1 MPPIITTSF
10 RKDKLGKRVLSVGFA
25 MSLTLVGCSTAPVQP
40 VSSAP
45 SAAVAGAN
53 DGLPVL
59 DLTGDLLNDLLLADI
74 AARRGHTD
82 IAVNIYSRLA
92 RETQDPRLAERAT
105 RSAYFIRDTKE
116 ALRSA
121 ELWISLDPENLE
133 ARQMATALYI
143 RAEQP
148 DLALGHIE
156 KILTSSQASNENG
169 FMVIAG
175 LLSREKDKR
184 AALDLMRRFTEKRQD
199 NADALYAYGNLA
211 ARLGEWK
218 IAEETTD
225 RVLTLRPNWDE
236 AIVQKSQIL
245 RAQGKTAQTV
255 VFLQQAVTARPE
267 SVDLRLVFARLLA
280 DEERLPEAY
289 EQFVEINRL
298 RPDNDDA
305 LFALGFLALELDR
318 LPEAEKYLMALK
330 ERGARG
336 DEVDYYL
343 GRLEEARG
351 NIAKAAKWYNA
362 VGEGD
367 HYINAQIRIVVIKSQ
382 EKDLAGARALLDS
395 LRVQRPG
402 QKMRLFLVE
411 GEILNEAERYQD
423 AYDLYNKALDE
434 FVDNGELLYARA
446 MTAEKLNK
454 LDVLEQDLRKVLA
467 RNPNNA
473 EALNALGYTLADR
486 TNRYEEALD
495 FVKRALE
502 LRPTDF
508 YIVDSLG
515 WVYYRLGNYDE
526 AVKYLRHAFE
536 LKMDP
541 DVAAH
546 LGEVLWVKGD
556 KDEARKVWQQ
566 ALDVNQK
573 GKKKAITEAM
583 RRLNVK

>member
-1 MPPIITTSF
+1 
-10 RKDKLGKRVLSVGFA
+10 
-25 MSLTLVGCSTAPVQP
+25 LV
-40 VSSAP
+40 
-45 SAAVAGAN
+45 
-53 DGLPVL
+53 
-59 DLTGDLLNDLLLADI
+59 
-74 AARRGHTD
+74 
-82 IAVNIYSRLA
+82 
-92 RETQDPRLAERAT
+92 
-105 RSAYFIRDTKE
+105 
-116 ALRSA
+116 
-121 ELWISLDPENLE
+121 
-133 ARQMATALYI
+133 
-143 RAEQP
+143 
-148 DLALGHIE
+148 
-156 KILTSSQASNENG
+156 
-169 FMVIAG
+169 
-175 LLSREKDKR
+175 
-184 AALDLMRRFTEKRQD
+184 
-199 NADALYAYGNLA
+199 
-211 ARLGEWK
+211 
-218 IAEETTD
+218 
-225 RVLTLRPNWDE
+225 
-236 AIVQKSQIL
+236 
-245 RAQGKTAQTV
+245 
-255 VFLQQAVTARPE
+255 
-267 SVDLRLVFARLLA
+267 
-280 DEERLPEAY
+280 
-289 EQFVEINRL
+289 
-298 RPDNDDA
+298 
-305 LFALGFLALELDR
+305 
-318 LPEAEKYLMALK
+318 
-330 ERGARG
+330 
-336 DEVDYYL
+336 
-343 GRLEEARG
+343 
-351 NIAKAAKWYNA
+351 KAAKWYNS
-362 VGEGD
+362 VSEGD

-382 EKDLAGARALLDS
+382 EKDLVGARALLDS

-486 TNRYEEALD
+486 TSRYEEALD

-526 AVKYLRHAFE
+526 AVKYLRRAFE

-566 ALDVNQK
+566 ALDVDGK